1 MFSKIKSAFS
11 RKKKSASKQP
21 LLKKP
26 KKQKKR
32 KQKKTKKTKK
42 KKKSVS
48 TPLNNRNQYT
58 SKGPNTFSTKMT
70 TDGGIQYGNKF
81 YKGTNLPK
89 TLDLS
94 KM

>member
-1 MFSKIKSAFS
+1 MFSKIKKIKSAFS

-32 KQKKTKKTKK
+32 KQKKSKKR
-42 KKKSVS
+42 KKSVS

-70 TDGGIQYGNKF
+70 TDGGIQYGTKF

-89 TLDLS
+89 PLDLS